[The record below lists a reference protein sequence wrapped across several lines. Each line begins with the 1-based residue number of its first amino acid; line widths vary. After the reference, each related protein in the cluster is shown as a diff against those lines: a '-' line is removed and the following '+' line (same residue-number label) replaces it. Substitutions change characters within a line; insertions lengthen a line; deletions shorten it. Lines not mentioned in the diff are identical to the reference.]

1 MNESPIWFIDYLRIM
16 CLEFQVPAL
25 EHDGKVVGESMD
37 LLYYLDEKFEG
48 PKLAPTVSNLASI
61 LVLIFH
67 LSCIQIHG
75 MVANVNASRK
85 RARNR
90 QLQSF

>member
-1 MNESPIWFIDYLRIM
+1 M
-16 CLEFQVPAL
+16 

-61 LVLIFH
+61 LVLILH
-67 LSCIQIHG
+67 LSGIHGADIDG